1 MWVRF
6 PPSPHTAGSANGR
19 PTDFESVYLGP
30 NPSPAARLDTIVKK
44 VAKTHAQLINELKDQ
59 LSLLDD
65 SIQKINSGDLKYSK
79 ALSGILRILV
89 IETSTNRPL
98 LKELFFA
105 SNTEKIRMT
114 NEEFVK
120 IASQQD
126 GGSHVD
132 PTIDFGYQFANE
144 GILIEGLPPKVLK
157 LIILANHVLKFG
169 KELIAI
175 IESKS

>member
-1 MWVRF
+1 MKLLQID
-6 PPSPHTAGSANGR
+6 S
-19 PTDFESVYLGP
+19 
-30 NPSPAARLDTIVKK
+30 
-44 VAKTHAQLINELKDQ
+44 LK
-59 LSLLDD
+59 
-65 SIQKINSGDLKYSK
+65 
-79 ALSGILRILV
+79 GII
-89 IETSTNRPL
+89 
-98 LKELFFA
+98 FA

-126 GGSHVD
+126 GGSRVD

-175 IESKS
+175 IESKVSYGIGLGPRPASSASKCGCVNNPTSGGLKGNCFEKHGFSIQ

>member
-1 MWVRF
+1 
-6 PPSPHTAGSANGR
+6 
-19 PTDFESVYLGP
+19 
-30 NPSPAARLDTIVKK
+30 
-44 VAKTHAQLINELKDQ
+44 
-59 LSLLDD
+59 
-65 SIQKINSGDLKYSK
+65 
-79 ALSGILRILV
+79 
-89 IETSTNRPL
+89 
-98 LKELFFA
+98 
-105 SNTEKIRMT
+105 MT

>member
-1 MWVRF
+1 M
-6 PPSPHTAGSANGR
+6 
-19 PTDFESVYLGP
+19 
-30 NPSPAARLDTIVKK
+30 K
-44 VAKTHAQLINELKDQ
+44 
-59 LSLLDD
+59 LL
-65 SIQKINSGDLKYSK
+65 Q
-79 ALSGILRILV
+79 
-89 IETSTNRPL
+89 NRPL

-144 GILIEGLPPKVLK
+144 GILIEGLPPKSFK
-157 LIILANHVLKFG
+157 TDNFG
-169 KELIAI
+169 KSC
-175 IESKS
+175 SKIRQGTNSDY